1 MPKEKEKIEKKRKHQ
16 RKPRRITIEPSFA
29 LQSTPHQKGAITD

>member
-16 RKPRRITIEPSFA
+16 RKPRRITIEPILLDFII
-29 LQSTPHQKGAITD
+29 LYFFYLIE